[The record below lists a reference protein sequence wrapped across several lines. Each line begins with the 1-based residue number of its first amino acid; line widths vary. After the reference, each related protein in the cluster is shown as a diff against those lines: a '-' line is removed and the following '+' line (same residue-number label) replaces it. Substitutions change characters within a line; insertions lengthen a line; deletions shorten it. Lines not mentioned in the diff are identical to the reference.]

1 MKEKIKYV
9 VSSMDKY
16 LVFLKWCFMATIT
29 GIVIGF
35 AGTMFHYG
43 IDYAIK
49 LRETYTWIIWFLPV
63 AGVIIVF
70 MYKIAG
76 MENDPGTNIIFLSIR
91 NNEKLSIKT
100 APLIFFSTIL
110 THFVGGSA
118 GREGAALQLGA
129 SLSVMFSKLFRL
141 DEKDKKTLTMCGM
154 SAAFAALF
162 GTPVTAI
169 IFSMEVLSV
178 GIMYYSA
185 LLPCTVA
192 ALVGYGISQLLKVT
206 PPSYIL
212 MGVPK
217 LEIKSILLVTVLA
230 LAVSVLGIVFCI
242 SLKYAANAAKK
253 YIPNQYIRIIIG
265 GCVIIGLT
273 YLVGCYDYNSAGM
286 QIVKNAFNGNA
297 KPEAFALKI
306 LFTAITLGVGFKG
319 GEIVPVFFTGSTFG
333 CVFGKLIGLN
343 GSFSAG
349 IGLIS
354 LFCAVTN
361 CPLTS
366 AILAIELFGLNG
378 MPLFFLAIAIS
389 YMLSGYYGLYSS
401 QKIMYS
407 KTKSE
412 YIDRHSL

>member
-1 MKEKIKYV
+1 MKEKIKFV
-9 VSSMDKY
+9 FGSMDKY
-16 LVFLKWCFMATIT
+16 LIFLKWCFMATVV

-49 LRETYTWIIWFLPV
+49 IREMHNWIIWFLPV
-63 AGVIIVF
+63 AGVVIVF
-70 MYKIAG
+70 MYKISG

-100 APLIFFSTIL
+100 APLIFFCTIL

-129 SLSVMFSKLFRL
+129 SLSVVFSKLFRL

-162 GTPVTAI
+162 GTPITAI

-192 ALVGYGISQLLKVT
+192 AVVGYGMSQLLKVT
-206 PPSYIL
+206 PPAYVLEGI
-212 MGVPK
+212 PK
-217 LEIKSILLVTVLA
+217 LDIKSVLLVIVLA
-230 LAVSVLGIVFCI
+230 LAVSVLGMIFCI
-242 SLKYAANAAKK
+242 SLKYAGKAAKK
-253 YIPNQYIRIIIG
+253 YIPNPYIRIIVG
-265 GCVIIGLT
+265 GFVIIGLT

-319 GEIVPVFFTGSTFG
+319 GEIVPVFFTGATFG

-343 GSFSAG
+343 PSFSAG
-349 IGLIS
+349 IGLTA

-366 AILAIELFGLNG
+366 VILALELFGIGG
-378 MPLFFLAIAIS
+378 MPLFVIAIAVS

-412 YIDRHSL
+412 YIDRQSL